1 MIRKMWVHISLILAL
16 ILCTGIVCPVW
27 NAVAEESHQSLKNDN
42 SAENNETQDT
52 DSSANFDV
60 DIKSPSAILMEAESG
75 QVIYEKNCDTAMAP
89 ASVTKVMTLLLT
101 FEAIDDGKFSL
112 DDTVVVSDHA
122 ASMGG
127 SQCFFESGEEQTVQD
142 MIKCIII
149 ASGNDAA
156 VAMAEKIAG
165 SEPAFVNMMNERAKE
180 LGMENAS
187 FKNACG
193 LDTSGHEMSARD
205 IALMS
210 RELITKHSEI
220 FDYSGIWMDHITH
233 KTARGDSRFD
243 LVNTNKFLNMYTGAT
258 GLKTGYTSTAKYCM
272 SATAERDGIDLIAV
286 IMGGE
291 TKEMRNNDACHLLD
305 YGYSKCHKY
314 TDKEIIKEKKLS
326 VDKGTSDY
334 VTIKTIPQFEAI
346 LIGSENADSVSKKI
360 DIPEK
365 ITAPVKKGDEL
376 GEVSYYAGKR
386 FIGKV
391 MIYADDSVDEINIS
405 YAVRK
410 VFRRLVL

>member
-1 MIRKMWVHISLILAL
+1 
-16 ILCTGIVCPVW
+16 
-27 NAVAEESHQSLKNDN
+27 
-42 SAENNETQDT
+42 
-52 DSSANFDV
+52 
-60 DIKSPSAILMEAESG
+60 
-75 QVIYEKNCDTAMAP
+75 
-89 ASVTKVMTLLLT
+89 
-101 FEAIDDGKFSL
+101 
-112 DDTVVVSDHA
+112 
-122 ASMGG
+122 
-127 SQCFFESGEEQTVQD
+127 
-142 MIKCIII
+142 
-149 ASGNDAA
+149 
-156 VAMAEKIAG
+156 
-165 SEPAFVNMMNERAKE
+165 
-180 LGMENAS
+180 
-187 FKNACG
+187 
-193 LDTSGHEMSARD
+193 
-205 IALMS
+205 
-210 RELITKHSEI
+210 
-220 FDYSGIWMDHITH
+220 MDHITH

-346 LIGSENADSVSKKI
+346 LLGSENADSVSKKI